1 MDKPVA
7 VCHSDSPRG
16 TSEISSANYPAR
28 DYGVKAGMFVRDAK
42 DRCPHLEI
50 VPYNFEAYEEIADQF
65 YNILHKH
72 CDKVQALSCDE
83 AFLDVTESEVA
94 GPELLV
100 SEIRKEIFETT
111 GCTASAV
118 IAANMLMVRL
128 ATRTDKPNGQCY
140 ISPEKVDEYL
150 LPLLIKTLRGIG
162 HVLEQKLK
170 KKGVQNCGQLRM
182 FPKEALQRDFRTK
195 TGEMLWNYSRGVDN
209 RLVGVIQDGR

>member
-1 MDKPVA
+1 MLNF
-7 VCHSDSPRG
+7 SG
-16 TSEISSANYPAR
+16 E
-28 DYGVKAGMFVRDAK
+28 GVKAGMFVRDAK

-50 VPYNFEAYEEIADQF
+50 VPYNFEAYEEA
-65 YNILHKH
+65 
-72 CDKVQALSCDE
+72 VSCDE